1 MLQEAPG
8 NRRRPQEPQEVP
20 GGPRKFQEAPRGP
33 RKPQELQETS
43 GSPRKPQETPEG
55 PMRIDSLVLLGL
67 IHNQTH
73 AQLDSLPGCQLSSSF
88 IFEVSCA

>member
-20 GGPRKFQEAPRGP
+20 GGPRKFQEAPGSP
-33 RKPQELQETS
+33 RKPQETS
-43 GSPRKPQETPEG
+43 GIPRKPQETPEG

-67 IHNQTH
+67 IHTQTH